1 MSLINY
7 LQPQKIDD
15 LADEFY
21 DGRMTDDQIELND
34 QIDEDSLEKF
44 WDKVVDD
51 IHKDPEWFNFDN
63 DK

>member
-1 MSLINY
+1 MSLIDY

-21 DGRMTDDQIELND
+21 DGQKLDDRIELSD

-51 IHKDPEWFNFDN
+51 IHKDPDWFKFD

>member
-1 MSLINY
+1 MSLLNY

-15 LADEFY
+15 SADEFY
-21 DGRMTDDQIELND
+21 DGRMTDDRIELND
-34 QIDEDSLEKF
+34 QIDEDSLERF

-51 IHKDPEWFNFDN
+51 IHKDPDWFMFD

>member
-1 MSLINY
+1 MSLLNY
-7 LQPQKIDD
+7 LQPQKIDEMS
-15 LADEFY
+15 DEFY

-34 QIDEDSLEKF
+34 QIDEDSLERF

-51 IHKDPEWFNFDN
+51 IHKDPDWFKFD